1 MSDDDVAVVDE
12 AATDVSDP
20 PSAES
25 QTKKAEDEKI
35 SLLEMILFLETEA
48 DDIDIWERVLRSEGE
63 KLYTKMAR
71 RRAVLRRVIA
81 TLELV
86 KMHESAFIDLV
97 KSERR
102 ALAAAAEA
110 KKRTSSQSSRRS

>member
-1 MSDDDVAVVDE
+1 MSEDDETVVDDDVALE
-12 AATDVSDP
+12 AAP
-20 PSAES
+20 PSPEPS
-25 QTKKAEDEKI
+25 KEKPEEEKVG
-35 SLLEMILFLETEA
+35 LLDMILFLEAEA